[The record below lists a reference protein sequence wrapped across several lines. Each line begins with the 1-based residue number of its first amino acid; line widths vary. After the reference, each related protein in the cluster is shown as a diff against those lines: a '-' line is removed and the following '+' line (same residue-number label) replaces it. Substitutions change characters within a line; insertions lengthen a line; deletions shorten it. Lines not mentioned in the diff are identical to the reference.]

1 MKNGYPTN
9 QMFSNQRIQ
18 QNQHYGQNKQSPH
31 MLYHPTLNNNNQN
44 NQLQST
50 NSLLAQ
56 SLGPHYA
63 KQLET
68 AHRARL
74 ATAPHHHAR
83 VAASHSRLTNLGNH
97 QPLQP
102 LNQANIGSPDNL
114 LPKSPI
120 IVEKSSWTTLDMG
133 GMMINHLNSALFQ
146 YDFLTCLYLNH
157 NNLVSLPQQISKLT
171 HLTTLN
177 LTGNKLSSLP
187 AELGLLVSLKE
198 LLLFDNQL
206 TYIPQEFGQ
215 LYQLEF
221 LGIDGNPMSEPISS
235 MITEKGTSAV
245 VKYLR
250 DSYTWPIEPGLREWI
265 EIEDAN
271 SNTSGN
277 NY

>member
-1 MKNGYPTN
+1 MPPNGYPN
-9 QMFSNQRIQ
+9 QMFGNARI
-18 QNQHYGQNKQSPH
+18 QNQHYPQKQTSPH
-31 MLYHPTLNNNNQN
+31 MLYHPSLNNNPN

-97 QPLQP
+97 QQLQP
-102 LNQANIGSPDNL
+102 SNQTTIGSPDNL
-114 LPKSPI
+114 LPKSP
-120 IVEKSSWTTLDMG
+120 VLVDTSSWTTLDMG
-133 GMMINHLNSALFQ
+133 GMMINHLNSAMFQ
-146 YDFLTCLYLNH
+146 YEFLTCLYLNH
-157 NNLVSLPQQISKLT
+157 NNLVSLPPAVSKLT
-171 HLTTLN
+171 NLTILN
-177 LTGNKLSSLP
+177 LTGNKLGSLP
-187 AELGLLVSLKE
+187 AELGLVVSLKE
-198 LLLFDNQL
+198 LLLFDNLL

-221 LGIDGNPMSEPISS
+221 LGIDGNPMNEPINS

-245 VKYLR
+245 IKYLR
-250 DSYTWPIEPGLREWI
+250 DTYTCIILFTRAYRTWYARM
-265 EIEDAN
+265 DRD
-271 SNTSGN
+271 
-277 NY
+277 